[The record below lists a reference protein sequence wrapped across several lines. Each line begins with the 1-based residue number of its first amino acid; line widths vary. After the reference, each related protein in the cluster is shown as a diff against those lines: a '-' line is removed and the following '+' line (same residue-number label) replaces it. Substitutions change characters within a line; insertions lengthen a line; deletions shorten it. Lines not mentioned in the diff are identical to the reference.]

1 MTKPALLSVCIPCY
15 SMGGD
20 GARYLR
26 HSLDILRRQDFQD
39 FEVVVTDQSDDGSI
53 AELCAEFTEIDLRHI
68 RTRDLQR
75 LGSANTNAAMDA
87 ARGEVV
93 KVLFQDDFLNGSDA
107 LGQIAAAFQDPAVK
121 WCLTGC
127 AHTFD
132 GHTLTRFHI
141 PRYHR
146 RIVFGKNTVSSPSV
160 LAVRRAV
167 APRFDENLIWLM
179 DVDYYHRCNAALG
192 APTLIN
198 PPLVVNRLHD
208 GQVSAGVRPDLVRSE
223 LRYVR
228 AKYRDQLSW
237 SDWLHYVDRLRKTWV

>member
-1 MTKPALLSVCIPCY
+1 
-15 SMGGD
+15 MGGD

-26 HSLDILRRQDFQD
+26 HSLDILRRQDFRD
-39 FEVVVTDQSDDGSI
+39 FEVVVTDQSDDEPI
-53 AELCAEFTEIDLRHI
+53 ADLCAEFPDMNLRHI
-68 RTRDLQR
+68 WTRDLPRQ
-75 LGSANTNAAMDA
+75 GSANTNAAMDA
-87 ARGEVV
+87 ARGELV

-132 GHTLTRFHI
+132 GHTLTRFHT
-141 PRYHR
+141 PHYHQ

-167 APRFDENLIWLM
+167 GPRFDENLIWLM
-179 DVDYYHRCNAALG
+179 DVEYYHRCNAALG

-198 PPLVVNRLHD
+198 LPLVVNRLHD
-208 GQVSAGVRPDLVRSE
+208 GQVSAGVRSDLVRSE

-228 AKYRDQLSW
+228 AKYRDQMSW
-237 SDWLHYVDRLRKTWV
+237 SDWLHYVGRLRKTWV